1 MATIDE
7 MTPDKAVRYACRA
20 LTEERTEV
28 GRMRVRWE
36 HNARTNPDGPAHNYF
51 TDQIAAAD
59 ERLANL
65 DAAMRVLSGLVGR

>member
-1 MATIDE
+1 MTVDD

-28 GRMRVRWE
+28 ERMRVRWE
-36 HNARTNPDGPAHNYF
+36 HNARANPHGPAHNYF
-51 TDQIAAAD
+51 TGQIATAD

-65 DAAMRVLSGLVGR
+65 DAAMRVLRGMVER